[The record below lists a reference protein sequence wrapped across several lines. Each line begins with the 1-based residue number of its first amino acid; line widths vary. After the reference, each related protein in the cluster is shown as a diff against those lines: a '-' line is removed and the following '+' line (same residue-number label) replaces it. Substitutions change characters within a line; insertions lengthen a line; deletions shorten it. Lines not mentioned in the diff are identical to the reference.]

1 MIEQKIQPG
10 LSEDKLDEAL
20 LHVKRTVED
29 EVRKE
34 ARHVAALFE
43 TETFEQ
49 YQEKFQEIAEKANE
63 IGKAQLAAYIAHR
76 RTILDLVNNSLKKKR
91 TDDKY
96 PLERVLHKM
105 IFPMG
110 VTSKDI
116 FLSNKIF
123 G

>member
-49 YQEKFQEIAEKANE
+49 YQEKFQEIGRRPMK
-63 IGKAQLAAYIAHR
+63 LARHSSLPTS
-76 RTILDLVNNSLKKKR
+76 RTV
-91 TDDKY
+91 
-96 PLERVLHKM
+96 ER
-105 IFPMG
+105 
-110 VTSKDI
+110 
-116 FLSNKIF
+116 FLT
-123 G
+123 